1 MEATKQMASASTWPM
16 PPRRGM
22 AHLLR
27 LSAQVVDY
35 GMARPS
41 ENIEYDVSLL
51 KGKEPWSGTWQP
63 LTMLIFSATN
73 VVSKINMEP
82 LLCRKP
88 KFTLRIMK
96 LEFD

>member
-1 MEATKQMASASTWPM
+1 MESSIQSNLATPCAPPSPPLNLPGLSVAAVRLTW
-16 PPRRGM
+16 
-22 AHLLR
+22 
-27 LSAQVVDY
+27 
-35 GMARPS
+35 S
-41 ENIEYDVSLL
+41 EN
-51 KGKEPWSGTWQP
+51 WQP

-73 VVSKINMEP
+73 EVSKINMEA